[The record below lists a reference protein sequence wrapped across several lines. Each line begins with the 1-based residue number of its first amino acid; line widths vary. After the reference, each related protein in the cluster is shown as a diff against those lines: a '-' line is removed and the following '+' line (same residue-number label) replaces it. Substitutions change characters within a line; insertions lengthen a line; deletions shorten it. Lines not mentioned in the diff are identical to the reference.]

1 MEEPVVRSRL
11 PRRERRAQLLEAAS
25 QVFAAKGYHAAAMDD
40 IAEAGGVSKP
50 VLYQHFDSKLELYL
64 GLFDVHSERIVNVVL
79 QALRG
84 TTENEDRVAAT
95 FEAFYG
101 FVESNDP
108 GFRFVFESDLTGDPR
123 VAERS
128 TRLHQELASAVAA
141 LIVDQTGMSLPDAT
155 LAASSLVGM
164 AESSARAWRATDLDR
179 QRAQQVMSTLAWRG
193 ISGFPVQEGK

>member
-1 MEEPVVRSRL
+1 MEETVVRARL

-25 QVFAAKGYHAAAMDD
+25 RVFAAKGYHAAAMDD

-64 GLFDVHSERIVNVVL
+64 GLFDLHSERIVNVVMD
-79 QALRG
+79 AMRG
-84 TTENEDRVAAT
+84 TTDNEDRVSAT
-95 FEAFYG
+95 INAFYG

-128 TRLHQELASAVAA
+128 AKLHQDLASGVAA
-141 LIVDQTGMSLPDAT
+141 LIVDQTGLPLTDAT

-164 AESSARAWRATDLDR
+164 AESSARAWRATQLDR
-179 QRAQQVMSTLAWRG
+179 QRAEQVISTLAWRG